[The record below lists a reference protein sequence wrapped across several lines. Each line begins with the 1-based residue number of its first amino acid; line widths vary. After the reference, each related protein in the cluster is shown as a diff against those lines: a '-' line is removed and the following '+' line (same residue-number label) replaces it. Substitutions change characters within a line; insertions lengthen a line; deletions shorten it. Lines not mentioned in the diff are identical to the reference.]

1 MKKYMSVIITI
12 CKSSPRVQGS
22 WLYYSD
28 DELKLEIATEISY
41 EEGMKQL
48 RQLEKRLGK
57 PAKMRINEF
66 DRDIAYK
73 ELNGFLDRE

>member
-1 MKKYMSVIITI
+1 MKKYMSVIVTI
-12 CKSSPRVQGS
+12 CRGSRVQGG

-41 EEGMKQL
+41 EDGMKQL

-57 PAKMRINEF
+57 TAKLRINEL
-66 DRDIAYK
+66 DPNIAYK

>member
-12 CKSSPRVQGS
+12 CKSSRIQGG

-28 DELKLEIATEISY
+28 DDLKLEIATEISY
-41 EEGMKQL
+41 EDGMKQL

-57 PAKMRINEF
+57 PAKMRINELN
-66 DRDIAYK
+66 RDIAYK

>member
-1 MKKYMSVIITI
+1 MEKYMAITVTI
-12 CKSSPRVQGS
+12 CEDSSIQGAR
-22 WLYYSD
+22 LYYSD
-28 DELKLEIATEISY
+28 DKLGLEITTRLSY

-57 PAKMRINEF
+57 MATMTINQF

-73 ELNGFLDRE
+73 ELNGFIDRE